1 MSHDTLRVRLL
12 AFLFLIPLALYAW
25 SAVQAFRVDSTLR
38 DERFMRDWSASA
50 RNDPDAAGAIPRHLF
65 RPAYG
70 VEGHLHQFAEDAEAI
85 RRDHPW
91 LALRGWLAAIGKL
104 CALASALVAAALL
117 ARLEY
122 DGRRSMRSQA
132 YLLGHLAPAWRRLG
146 RLVPL
151 HAGLLVAAL
160 ASQLLYEALWSY
172 SHWHSHGFVALLFS
186 LPLWLLFLGGLLM
199 LRRLRG
205 ELLPL
210 EEPVL
215 HLLGRELDRVA
226 APGLWQWLGQ
236 IADRAGAP
244 LPDHVVT
251 GIEHCYFVTQAKV
264 LLAPRG
270 IPLEG
275 RTLYIP
281 LTYATVMSEAESA
294 AIIGHELGHF
304 AAGDTAHGASLSLL
318 QRQVRLRIERIAAPE
333 DGRVGL
339 LGKPGL
345 WAALYFL
352 ERFERAYLHW
362 NRRQELAADKVGARV
377 AGARVRHRAATH
389 LRPGR
394 TDRTPAGQPADAQPG
409 ACADRPSARELPGTG
424 RTGQRAPPGTP
435 LRQSP
440 ADLPADR
447 GPFPRARRRPAAA
460 GKAHRQR
467 RRHAVAQP
475 PARCRPRGKPM
486 IPPGAQAPCPAGARD
501 DEATRLRRFVASV
514 PNRISI
520 GAARGAAPL
529 SALLG
534 LLLLGGAWTL
544 RDHPGPGHEAAAL
557 CLLAAAALLM
567 CLACLQRNA
576 RNAPFLVLGQ
586 GRLRAR
592 SLSAPLDLLE
602 VADLRLEDGVWFSAI
617 VLELHGKA
625 LPAPSTRPLDP
636 FAARAVSECRDGP
649 QVRLLSPAGA
659 SMVATCR
666 YWRPRRS
673 STSTWTSPAP
683 RPGSANW
690 ARSRP
695 VLPLHSQ
702 LQGYFH
708 EQPGTRDL
716 VSNLA
721 ETLGAEHEELNQA
734 KTAEVIAHLER
745 VIANV
750 PPATE
755 FTNTRKYVVLG
766 PLLSIVPF
774 IMTGMWFSQGKPG
787 VGVVG
792 LLLGLFGL
800 FLGYQHRNSGKT
812 PSCA

>member
-38 DERFMRDWSASA
+38 DEQFMRDWSASA
-50 RNDPDAAGAIPRHLF
+50 RNDPDAADAIPRHLF

-199 LRRLRG
+199 LRRLRR

-294 AIIGHELGHF
+294 AIDQP
-304 AAGDTAHGASLSLL
+304 AAHRPAH
-318 QRQVRLRIERIAAPE
+318 
-333 DGRVGL
+333 
-339 LGKPGL
+339 
-345 WAALYFL
+345 
-352 ERFERAYLHW
+352 
-362 NRRQELAADKVGARV
+362 
-377 AGARVRHRAATH
+377 AT
-389 LRPGR
+389 
-394 TDRTPAGQPADAQPG
+394 GQPAPAARRRTPRRGAPGVAAHRPDARTHG
-409 ACADRPSARELPGTG
+409 RAHRPPEDL
-424 RTGQRAPPGTP
+424 RA
-435 LRQSP
+435 QE
-440 ADLPADR
+440 
-447 GPFPRARRRPAAA
+447 RRRPARAYRVGSRGRTGAA
-460 GKAHRQR
+460 VVAAANPR
-467 RRHAVAQP
+467 RTGGDR
-475 PARCRPRGKPM
+475 
-486 IPPGAQAPCPAGARD
+486 AGA
-501 DEATRLRRFVASV
+501 
-514 PNRISI
+514 
-520 GAARGAAPL
+520 
-529 SALLG
+529 ALAGLG
-534 LLLLGGAWTL
+534 
-544 RDHPGPGHEAAAL
+544 
-557 CLLAAAALLM
+557 
-567 CLACLQRNA
+567 
-576 RNAPFLVLGQ
+576 
-586 GRLRAR
+586 
-592 SLSAPLDLLE
+592 
-602 VADLRLEDGVWFSAI
+602 DG
-617 VLELHGKA
+617 
-625 LPAPSTRPLDP
+625 
-636 FAARAVSECRDGP
+636 
-649 QVRLLSPAGA
+649 
-659 SMVATCR
+659 
-666 YWRPRRS
+666 
-673 STSTWTSPAP
+673 
-683 RPGSANW
+683 
-690 ARSRP
+690 
-695 VLPLHSQ
+695 
-702 LQGYFH
+702 
-708 EQPGTRDL
+708 
-716 VSNLA
+716 
-721 ETLGAEHEELNQA
+721 
-734 KTAEVIAHLER
+734 
-745 VIANV
+745 
-750 PPATE
+750 
-755 FTNTRKYVVLG
+755 
-766 PLLSIVPF
+766 
-774 IMTGMWFSQGKPG
+774 
-787 VGVVG
+787 
-792 LLLGLFGL
+792 
-800 FLGYQHRNSGKT
+800 
-812 PSCA
+812 

>member
-117 ARLEY
+117 AKLEY

-251 GIEHCYFVTQAKV
+251 GIEHCYFVTQAKI

-377 AGARVRHRAATH
+377 AGARVFAIALLRTCALAGLIERLLASPQTRNLVHALTDH
-389 LRPGR
+389 LRGNSLELDEQDSARRLEHPFDSHPPTYQR
-394 TDRTPAGQPADAQPG
+394 IADLSWRSTTICCDRQGASSAPTTRSGSTACSMQATGKADDPAGRASTLPRRGKGRRSHAVAALRRQRSQPDKHRRRPWRG
-409 ACADRPSARELPGTG
+409 AAVRPA
-424 RTGQRAPPGTP
+424 
-435 LRQSP
+435 
-440 ADLPADR
+440 
-447 GPFPRARRRPAAA
+447 RPAAA
-460 GKAHRQR
+460 R
-467 RRHAVAQP
+467 RR
-475 PARCRPRGKPM
+475 
-486 IPPGAQAPCPAGARD
+486 
-501 DEATRLRRFVASV
+501 
-514 PNRISI
+514 
-520 GAARGAAPL
+520 
-529 SALLG
+529 
-534 LLLLGGAWTL
+534 
-544 RDHPGPGHEAAAL
+544 
-557 CLLAAAALLM
+557 
-567 CLACLQRNA
+567 
-576 RNAPFLVLGQ
+576 
-586 GRLRAR
+586 
-592 SLSAPLDLLE
+592 LDL
-602 VADLRLEDGVWFSAI
+602 A
-617 VLELHGKA
+617 
-625 LPAPSTRPLDP
+625 RPP
-636 FAARAVSECRDGP
+636 
-649 QVRLLSPAGA
+649 
-659 SMVATCR
+659 
-666 YWRPRRS
+666 
-673 STSTWTSPAP
+673 
-683 RPGSANW
+683 
-690 ARSRP
+690 RSR
-695 VLPLHSQ
+695 
-702 LQGYFH
+702 
-708 EQPGTRDL
+708 
-716 VSNLA
+716 A
-721 ETLGAEHEELNQA
+721 
-734 KTAEVIAHLER
+734 
-745 VIANV
+745 
-750 PPATE
+750 
-755 FTNTRKYVVLG
+755 
-766 PLLSIVPF
+766 
-774 IMTGMWFSQGKPG
+774 
-787 VGVVG
+787 
-792 LLLGLFGL
+792 
-800 FLGYQHRNSGKT
+800 
-812 PSCA
+812 

>member
-38 DERFMRDWSASA
+38 DEQFMRDWSASV
-50 RNDPDAAGAIPRHLF
+50 RNDPDTAGAIPRHLF

-104 CALASALVAAALL
+104 CALASALVAAVLL

-199 LRRLRG
+199 LRRLHG

-281 LTYATVMSEAESA
+281 LTYASVMSEAESA

-333 DGRVGL
+333 DGHVGL

-352 ERFERAYLHW
+352 DRFERAYLHW

-377 AGARVRHRAATH
+377 AGARVFAIALLRTCALAGLIERLLASPQTRNLVHALTDH
-389 LRPGR
+389 LRGNSLEL
-394 TDRTPAGQPADAQPG
+394 DEHD
-409 ACADRPSARELPGTG
+409 SARRLEHPFDSHPPTY
-424 RTGQRAPPGTP
+424 QRIADLSLALDDDL
-435 LRQSP
+435 LRQ
-440 ADLPADR
+440 
-447 GPFPRARRRPAAA
+447 ARRIVSA
-460 GKAHRQR
+460 
-467 RRHAVAQP
+467 
-475 PARCRPRGKPM
+475 
-486 IPPGAQAPCPAGARD
+486 D
-501 DEATRLRRFVASV
+501 DTQWL
-514 PNRISI
+514 N
-520 GAARGAAPL
+520 
-529 SALLG
+529 
-534 LLLLGGAWTL
+534 
-544 RDHPGPGHEAAAL
+544 
-557 CLLAAAALLM
+557 
-567 CLACLQRNA
+567 
-576 RNAPFLVLGQ
+576 
-586 GRLRAR
+586 
-592 SLSAPLDLLE
+592 
-602 VADLRLEDGVWFSAI
+602 
-617 VLELHGKA
+617 
-625 LPAPSTRPLDP
+625 
-636 FAARAVSECRDGP
+636 
-649 QVRLLSPAGA
+649 RLLDAGH
-659 SMVATCR
+659 
-666 YWRPRRS
+666 
-673 STSTWTSPAP
+673 
-683 RPGSANW
+683 GE
-690 ARSRP
+690 SR
-695 VLPLHSQ
+695 
-702 LQGYFH
+702 
-708 EQPGTRDL
+708 
-716 VSNLA
+716 
-721 ETLGAEHEELNQA
+721 
-734 KTAEVIAHLER
+734 
-745 VIANV
+745 
-750 PPATE
+750 
-755 FTNTRKYVVLG
+755 
-766 PLLSIVPF
+766 
-774 IMTGMWFSQGKPG
+774 
-787 VGVVG
+787 
-792 LLLGLFGL
+792 
-800 FLGYQHRNSGKT
+800 
-812 PSCA
+812 

>member
-38 DERFMRDWSASA
+38 DEQFMRDWSASV

-281 LTYATVMSEAESA
+281 LTYASVMSEAESA

-304 AAGDTAHGASLSLL
+304 AGRDAHYSLRFLPIYQGAASQLAA
-318 QRQVRLRIERIAAPE
+318 IEEQEANVFER
-333 DGRVGL
+333 
-339 LGKPGL
+339 
-345 WAALYFL
+345 AALEPARLLAGYFL
-352 ERFERAYLHW
+352 ERFGLAVNHW
-362 NRRQELAADKVGARV
+362 SRLREFAADRRAAQL
-377 AGARVRHRAATH
+377 AGAPAMASAL
-389 LRPGR
+389 LR
-394 TDRTPAGQPADAQPG
+394 
-409 ACADRPSARELPGTG
+409 S
-424 RTGQRAPPGTP
+424 
-435 LRQSP
+435 
-440 ADLPADR
+440 
-447 GPFPRARRRPAAA
+447 AAA
-460 GKAHRQR
+460 G
-467 RRHAVAQP
+467 
-475 PARCRPRGKPM
+475 
-486 IPPGAQAPCPAGARD
+486 APIRAFL
-501 DEATRLRRFVASV
+501 E
-514 PNRISI
+514 
-520 GAARGAAPL
+520 
-529 SALLG
+529 
-534 LLLLGGAWTL
+534 
-544 RDHPGPGHEAAAL
+544 H
-557 CLLAAAALLM
+557 CLLAP
-567 CLACLQRNA
+567 A
-576 RNAPFLVLGQ
+576 RAPDNLVDAIHVYLGQ
-586 GRLRAR
+586 SGLEAPAPGAEGLQVHPQDTHPPLGLRCTALGESFERTWAGTAGRAVPTRPPSQAL
-592 SLSAPLDLLE
+592 
-602 VADLRLEDGVWFSAI
+602 GVWFGAPLALSRALSA
-617 VLELHGKA
+617 
-625 LPAPSTRPLDP
+625 D
-636 FAARAVSECRDGP
+636 
-649 QVRLLSPAGA
+649 
-659 SMVATCR
+659 
-666 YWRPRRS
+666 
-673 STSTWTSPAP
+673 
-683 RPGSANW
+683 
-690 ARSRP
+690 
-695 VLPLHSQ
+695 
-702 LQGYFH
+702 
-708 EQPGTRDL
+708 
-716 VSNLA
+716 
-721 ETLGAEHEELNQA
+721 
-734 KTAEVIAHLER
+734 
-745 VIANV
+745 
-750 PPATE
+750 
-755 FTNTRKYVVLG
+755 
-766 PLLSIVPF
+766 
-774 IMTGMWFSQGKPG
+774 
-787 VGVVG
+787 
-792 LLLGLFGL
+792 LLGKTCENP
-800 FLGYQHRNSGKT
+800 HARN
-812 PSCA
+812 

>member
-1 MSHDTLRVRLL
+1 TRMSHDTLRVRLL

-38 DERFMRDWSASA
+38 DEQFMRDWSASV

-172 SHWHSHGFVALLFS
+172 SHWHSHGFVALA
-186 LPLWLLFLGGLLM
+186 LLAAA
-199 LRRLRG
+199 
-205 ELLPL
+205 
-210 EEPVL
+210 
-215 HLLGRELDRVA
+215 VA
-226 APGLWQWLGQ
+226 AVPRRPAHAAAPARRTAAAGGTGAPPARPRTRPGRRARPLAMAGTDRRPRRSAATGPCRHRHRALLLRHPGQ
-236 IADRAGAP
+236 GPAGAP
-244 LPDHVVT
+244 RH
-251 GIEHCYFVTQAKV
+251 
-264 LLAPRG
+264 
-270 IPLEG
+270 
-275 RTLYIP
+275 
-281 LTYATVMSEAESA
+281 SA
-294 AIIGHELGHF
+294 GGAYPVHPADLCLGHERGRKRRDHRPRTGPLRRRRHRPRCLPVAPA
-304 AAGDTAHGASLSLL
+304 AAGAPAHRTHRRTRGWACRPARQAGPVGRAVLPRSL
-318 QRQVRLRIERIAAPE
+318 RARLPALESP
-333 DGRVGL
+333 
-339 LGKPGL
+339 PGTG
-345 WAALYFL
+345 
-352 ERFERAYLHW
+352 
-362 NRRQELAADKVGARV
+362 RRQGRGAGSRR
-377 AGARVRHRAATH
+377 AGLRHRAATH
-389 LRPGR
+389 LRPCR

-424 RTGQRAPPGTP
+424 RTRQRSPPGTP

-447 GPFPRARRRPAAA
+447 GPFPGARRRSAAT

-475 PARCRPRGKPM
+475 PARCRPRGKPV
-486 IPPGAQAPCPAGARD
+486 IPPGAQTPCPAGTRG
-501 DEATRLRRFVASV
+501 DEATQLRRFVASV

-576 RNAPFLVLGQ
+576 RSAPFLVLGQ

-649 QVRLLSPAGA
+649 RVRLLSPG
-659 SMVATCR
+659 
-666 YWRPRRS
+666 WRLNGR
-673 STSTWTSPAP
+673 
-683 RPGSANW
+683 
-690 ARSRP
+690 
-695 VLPLHSQ
+695 
-702 LQGYFH
+702 
-708 EQPGTRDL
+708 
-716 VSNLA
+716 NLSLLEA
-721 ETLGAEHEELNQA
+721 
-734 KTAEVIAHLER
+734 AEVIDLYLD
-745 VIANV
+745 IARAQARFRQLGEI
-750 PPATE
+750 PPSASSS
-755 FTNTRKYVVLG
+755 L
-766 PLLSIVPF
+766 P
-774 IMTGMWFSQGKPG
+774 
-787 VGVVG
+787 
-792 LLLGLFGL
+792 
-800 FLGYQHRNSGKT
+800 T
-812 PSCA
+812 PRIFP

>member
-38 DERFMRDWSASA
+38 DEQFMRDWSASV
-50 RNDPDAAGAIPRHLF
+50 RNDPDTAGAIPRHLF

-281 LTYATVMSEAESA
+281 LTYASVMSEAESA

-352 ERFERAYLHW
+352 DRFERAYLHW
-362 NRRQELAADKVGARV
+362 NRHQELAADKVGARV
-377 AGARVRHRAATH
+377 AGARVFAIALLRTCALAGLIERLLASPQTRNLVHALTDHLRGNSLELDEHDSARRLEPPFDSHPPTYQRIADLSLALDDDLLRQARRIVSAAATQW
-389 LRPGR
+389 L
-394 TDRTPAGQPADAQPG
+394 
-409 ACADRPSARELPGTG
+409 
-424 RTGQRAPPGTP
+424 
-435 LRQSP
+435 
-440 ADLPADR
+440 
-447 GPFPRARRRPAAA
+447 
-460 GKAHRQR
+460 
-467 RRHAVAQP
+467 
-475 PARCRPRGKPM
+475 
-486 IPPGAQAPCPAGARD
+486 
-501 DEATRLRRFVASV
+501 
-514 PNRISI
+514 N
-520 GAARGAAPL
+520 
-529 SALLG
+529 
-534 LLLLGGAWTL
+534 
-544 RDHPGPGHEAAAL
+544 
-557 CLLAAAALLM
+557 
-567 CLACLQRNA
+567 
-576 RNAPFLVLGQ
+576 
-586 GRLRAR
+586 
-592 SLSAPLDLLE
+592 
-602 VADLRLEDGVWFSAI
+602 
-617 VLELHGKA
+617 
-625 LPAPSTRPLDP
+625 
-636 FAARAVSECRDGP
+636 
-649 QVRLLSPAGA
+649 RLLDAGH
-659 SMVATCR
+659 
-666 YWRPRRS
+666 
-673 STSTWTSPAP
+673 
-683 RPGSANW
+683 GE
-690 ARSRP
+690 SR
-695 VLPLHSQ
+695 
-702 LQGYFH
+702 
-708 EQPGTRDL
+708 
-716 VSNLA
+716 
-721 ETLGAEHEELNQA
+721 
-734 KTAEVIAHLER
+734 
-745 VIANV
+745 
-750 PPATE
+750 
-755 FTNTRKYVVLG
+755 
-766 PLLSIVPF
+766 
-774 IMTGMWFSQGKPG
+774 
-787 VGVVG
+787 
-792 LLLGLFGL
+792 
-800 FLGYQHRNSGKT
+800 
-812 PSCA
+812 

>member
-38 DERFMRDWSASA
+38 DEQFMRDWSASV

-281 LTYATVMSEAESA
+281 LTYASIMSEAESA

-333 DGRVGL
+333 DGHVGL

-352 ERFERAYLHW
+352 DRFERAYLHW

-377 AGARVRHRAATH
+377 AGARVFAIALLRTCALAGLIERLLASPQTRNLVHALTLADKVVVLNGGRVEQVGSPLELYHHPANLFVAGFLGTPKMGFLRGHLSRNQGERCEVALECGARVGLPLCAGELATGSPVTLGIRPEH
-389 LRPGR
+389 LNIARPGHAFQGLLR
-394 TDRTPAGQPADAQPG
+394 VAADVSERLG
-409 ACADRPSARELPGTG
+409 SDSFCHVRADSGEMLTLRVRGDF
-424 RTGQRAPPGTP
+424 APDYG
-435 LRQSP
+435 
-440 ADLPADR
+440 
-447 GPFPRARRRPAAA
+447 
-460 GKAHRQR
+460 
-467 RRHAVAQP
+467 
-475 PARCRPRGKPM
+475 
-486 IPPGAQAPCPAGARD
+486 
-501 DEATRLRRFVASV
+501 
-514 PNRISI
+514 
-520 GAARGAAPL
+520 APL
-529 SALLG
+529 ELGFDPAHCHLFDSNGQALDKRLQQ
-534 LLLLGGAWTL
+534 
-544 RDHPGPGHEAAAL
+544 AA
-557 CLLAAAALLM
+557 
-567 CLACLQRNA
+567 
-576 RNAPFLVLGQ
+576 
-586 GRLRAR
+586 
-592 SLSAPLDLLE
+592 
-602 VADLRLEDGVWFSAI
+602 
-617 VLELHGKA
+617 
-625 LPAPSTRPLDP
+625 
-636 FAARAVSECRDGP
+636 
-649 QVRLLSPAGA
+649 
-659 SMVATCR
+659 
-666 YWRPRRS
+666 
-673 STSTWTSPAP
+673 
-683 RPGSANW
+683 
-690 ARSRP
+690 
-695 VLPLHSQ
+695 
-702 LQGYFH
+702 
-708 EQPGTRDL
+708 
-716 VSNLA
+716 
-721 ETLGAEHEELNQA
+721 
-734 KTAEVIAHLER
+734 
-745 VIANV
+745 
-750 PPATE
+750 
-755 FTNTRKYVVLG
+755 
-766 PLLSIVPF
+766 
-774 IMTGMWFSQGKPG
+774 
-787 VGVVG
+787 
-792 LLLGLFGL
+792 
-800 FLGYQHRNSGKT
+800 
-812 PSCA
+812 